1 MISVVIPSYNRKD
14 CILRLLRDL
23 HAQTVAGF
31 EIIVVDD
38 CSPDDTVEAVRRE
51 FPEITLLVNE
61 QNGGPC
67 VSRNRG
73 VMAARGEIIVGL
85 DSDVSINDSELLAK
99 VKKAFEER
107 PAASGFAFRIFQPDG
122 ITEDTPRWWHPVPI
136 ELGKAREFET
146 DYFSGTGYAFRRT
159 SMVRAGLFPEIL
171 YMHYEEVELAL
182 RILDQGG
189 TLLYRPD
196 LSVVHHANPVS
207 RRSEIKVFYK
217 PRNQVLLALRC
228 YPAGRGI
235 RYLVP
240 RLAYGLLQGM
250 RHGTLR
256 GWFRAMKS
264 AMQLAPRCLQE
275 RSAVAGACWHRMDR
289 MKDLASTA
297 GADPCFSERSPVHL
311 GHETPGTP

>member
-23 HAQTVAGF
+23 HAQTGAEF

-51 FPEITLLVNE
+51 FPGITLLVNE
-61 QNGGPC
+61 RNGGPC

-85 DSDVSINDSELLAK
+85 DSDVSLSDSELLAK
-99 VKKAFEER
+99 VKSAFEER
-107 PAASGFAFRIFQPDG
+107 PEASGLAFRIFQPDG
-122 ITEDTPRWWHPVPI
+122 YSEDTPRWWHPVPVD
-136 ELGKAREFET
+136 LGKAREFET
-146 DYFSGTGYAFRRT
+146 DYFSGTGYAFRRAP
-159 SMVRAGLFPEIL
+159 MVRAGLFPEIL
-171 YMHYEEVELAL
+171 YMHYEEVELAY

-207 RRSEIKVFYK
+207 RRSEIKIFYK

-228 YPAGRGI
+228 YPVVRGV

-240 RLAYGLLQGM
+240 RLAYGLLQGI
-250 RHGTLR
+250 RHGILG

-264 AMQLAPRCLQE
+264 AAELAPRCLRE
-275 RSAVAGACWHRMDR
+275 RSALAGDCWNRMDR
-289 MKDLASTA
+289 MKTLVPMKGA
-297 GADPCFSERSPVHL
+297 GPSCSEPGGVRLSQ
-311 GHETPGTP
+311 ETPGTP